1 MCENM
6 KYWMRLYV
14 ARVIKGG
21 LMAVV
26 ASFLL
31 FCIVFGASC
40 SKENPNNVPPVPSV
54 SPDAPDAPDMPGPGG
69 VESEEDKTSPKNVIS
84 GGFSSLDSTSI
95 TLTWSE
101 PSDTNF
107 SKVLILRSESSIS
120 DAPTTGQDYASG
132 VSIGA
137 SSVVYNSSE
146 TTFIDSG
153 ATDSTHYF
161 YKLFAYDMS
170 FNYASGVEISGG
182 GSEADPDGDGLIE
195 IYTAKMLHNIRYNV
209 DGTSYRS
216 VMNGGRNS
224 SGCPSGGC
232 HGYELTANI
241 DLLSLL
247 DTGGGKN
254 GTPNGV
260 IDTTEVSID
269 KNADGDEDDA
279 GERITVINTN
289 IDTSWMPIGG
299 VAMGWRFT
307 GTFDGNNHTIAN
319 VWVNE
324 SMLNSGIGLFGVVDG
339 GMSGTVQIRNVEIIS
354 GSIYSS
360 SPSPSSFLEMGGLV
374 GLVRGSLTI
383 SECTF
388 SGSGGVFSSSAES
401 RSGGLVG
408 RVSDS
413 TGTSLVI
420 INSIFSGSAG
430 VSSYSTHSTNSPSS
444 YGSGG
449 LVGYSENSLVI
460 MNSYVSGSGDISSYT
475 KVLRSA
481 SGGLVGFSKASLT
494 IMNSYFNGSGDISS
508 YANHRLVGS
517 SSGGLVGYSEVAFT
531 IMNSYFS
538 GSGKISSVGISSIG
552 LDSSGG
558 LLGASSFV
566 ASITITDS
574 YWNTDAPQSVNV
586 AERTLEN
593 KKARGSGSSVNA
605 TGLTLAQLKSI
616 TGMHPD
622 GLGSAWDLGTDM
634 QLPAIKRCVRPITN
648 GVCASYGAL
657 IKGQR

>member
-1 MCENM
+1 MNI
-6 KYWMRLYV
+6 
-14 ARVIKGG
+14 IK
-21 LMAVV
+21 LLCKIAQ
-26 ASFLL
+26 ALIL

-161 YKLFAYDMS
+161 YKLFAYGMS

-182 GSEADPDGDGLIE
+182 GSKADHDEDGLIE
-195 IYTAKMLHNIRYNV
+195 IYTAEMLNNIRNNLAGTGYKIKTPD
-209 DGTSYRS
+209 DGHGTAG
-216 VMNGGRNS
+216 NN
-224 SGCPSGGC
+224 SGCRVTNGVALC

-247 DTGGGKN
+247 DTGGDDG
-254 GTPNGV
+254 

-269 KNADGDEDDA
+269 KNTDGDKDDA
-279 GERITVINTN
+279 GERITVID
-289 IDTSWMPIGG
+289 ISMDTSWIPIGAVG
-299 VAMGWRFT
+299 DGNRFT

-319 VWVNE
+319 VWVNSSTE
-324 SMLNSGIGLFGVVDG
+324 DAGLFGVVDG
-339 GMSGTVQIRNVEIIS
+339 GMIRNVEIIS
-354 GSIYSS
+354 GSIYADRATD
-360 SPSPSSFLEMGGLV
+360 FNFVGGLV
-374 GLVRGSLTI
+374 GLVYGSLTI

-388 SGSGGVFSSSAES
+388 SGLGGVFSSSAES

-408 RVSDS
+408 RVNPS

-444 YGSGG
+444 YSSGG

-475 KVLRSA
+475 EALHSA

-494 IMNSYFNGSGDISS
+494 IMNSYFNGSGEIFS
-508 YANHRLVGS
+508 YSNHTSAGS
-517 SSGGLVGYSEVAFT
+517 YSGGLVGYSENSLV

-538 GSGKISSVGISSIG
+538 GSGKIFSYSNHTSAGSY
-552 LDSSGG
+552 SGG
-558 LLGASSFV
+558 LIGNGIA

-574 YWNTDAPQSVNV
+574 YWNTDAPQRVNED
-586 AERTLEN
+586 ERVLEN
-593 KKARGSGSSVNA
+593 KKAQHFGSSDA

>member
-1 MCENM
+1 MNI
-6 KYWMRLYV
+6 
-14 ARVIKGG
+14 IK
-21 LMAVV
+21 LLCKIAQ
-26 ASFLL
+26 ALIL

-40 SKENPNNVPPVPSV
+40 SKENPNNVSPV
-54 SPDAPDAPDMPGPGG
+54 SPDAPDAPDMPGPG
-69 VESEEDKTSPKNVIS
+69 VRSEEDKTSPKNVIS

-137 SSVVYNSSE
+137 SSVVYSSSE

-153 ATDSTHYF
+153 ITASTHYF

-224 SGCPSGGC
+224 SDCPSGGC

-260 IDTTEVSID
+260 IDTTEVSVD
-269 KNADGDEDDA
+269 KNADGDKDDA

-289 IDTSWMPIGG
+289 IDTSWMPIGLKA
-299 VAMGWRFT
+299 VGWRFT

-319 VWVNE
+319 LWVH
-324 SMLNSGIGLFGVVDG
+324 STLSTVGLFGQVDG
-339 GMSGTVQIRNVEIIS
+339 GASETVQIRNVEIIS
-354 GSIYSS
+354 GSIYADLATA
-360 SPSPSSFLEMGGLV
+360 FNFVGGLV
-374 GLVRGSLTI
+374 GRVSGSLTI

-388 SGSGGVFSSSAES
+388 SGLGGVFNSSAES
-401 RSGGLVG
+401 RSGGWWVE
-408 RVSDS
+408 
-413 TGTSLVI
+413 
-420 INSIFSGSAG
+420 F
-430 VSSYSTHSTNSPSS
+430 P
-444 YGSGG
+444 
-449 LVGYSENSLVI
+449 
-460 MNSYVSGSGDISSYT
+460 
-475 KVLRSA
+475 
-481 SGGLVGFSKASLT
+481 
-494 IMNSYFNGSGDISS
+494 
-508 YANHRLVGS
+508 
-517 SSGGLVGYSEVAFT
+517 
-531 IMNSYFS
+531 
-538 GSGKISSVGISSIG
+538 
-552 LDSSGG
+552 
-558 LLGASSFV
+558 
-566 ASITITDS
+566 
-574 YWNTDAPQSVNV
+574 
-586 AERTLEN
+586 
-593 KKARGSGSSVNA
+593 
-605 TGLTLAQLKSI
+605 AQLV
-616 TGMHPD
+616 
-622 GLGSAWDLGTDM
+622 L
-634 QLPAIKRCVRPITN
+634 V
-648 GVCASYGAL
+648 
-657 IKGQR
+657 

>member
-1 MCENM
+1 MNI
-6 KYWMRLYV
+6 
-14 ARVIKGG
+14 IK
-21 LMAVV
+21 LLCKIAQ
-26 ASFLL
+26 ALIL

-40 SKENPNNVPPVPSV
+40 SKENPNNVPPVS
-54 SPDAPDAPDMPGPGG
+54 PDAPDMPGPG
-69 VESEEDKTSPKNVIS
+69 VRSEEDKTSPKNVIS

-146 TTFIDSG
+146 TTFIDSE
-153 ATDSTHYF
+153 ATASTHYF

-182 GSEADPDGDGLIE
+182 GSKADHDEDGLIE
-195 IYTAKMLHNIRYNV
+195 IYTAEMLNNMRHNLA
-209 DGTSYRS
+209 GTSYRS
-216 VMNGGRNS
+216 VKNGRPNS
-224 SGCPSGGC
+224 SGCLSGC

-247 DTGGGKN
+247 DGIGEIGEN
-254 GTPNGV
+254 GYVAPNGE
-260 IDTTEVSID
+260 IDTTEESVD
-269 KNADGDEDDA
+269 KNTDGDKDDA
-279 GERITVINTN
+279 GERITVID
-289 IDTSWMPIGG
+289 ISMDTSWIPI
-299 VAMGWRFT
+299 ATTNNFT

-319 VWVNE
+319 LWMHSTLSTV
-324 SMLNSGIGLFGVVDG
+324 GLFGQVDG
-339 GMSGTVQIRNVEIIS
+339 GASETVQIRNVEIIS
-354 GSIYSS
+354 GSIYADLATA
-360 SPSPSSFLEMGGLV
+360 FNFVGGLV
-374 GLVRGSLTI
+374 GLVYGSLTI

-388 SGSGGVFSSSAES
+388 SGSGGVFSSSIQS

-408 RVSDS
+408 EVSAS
-413 TGTSLVI
+413 IGTSLVI

-430 VSSYSTHSTNSPSS
+430 VSSYSSKPTNTADS

-449 LVGYSENSLVI
+449 LVGYSGKSLVI

-475 KVLRSA
+475 KALHSA
-481 SGGLVGFSKASLT
+481 SGGLVGYSKASLT
-494 IMNSYFNGSGDISS
+494 IMNSYFNGSGEIFS
-508 YANHRLVGS
+508 YSNHGLANS
-517 SSGGLVGYSEVAFT
+517 SSGGLVGSSEGT
-531 IMNSYFS
+531 LPITNSYFS
-538 GSGKISSVGISSIG
+538 GSGKISSFSIAIAG
-552 LDSSGG
+552 SNSGG
-558 LLGASSFV
+558 LIGNGFA

-586 AERTLEN
+586 AERTLQD
-593 KKARGSGSSVNA
+593 KKARGNA
-605 TGLTLAQLKSI
+605 VGMDGALTLAQLKNI

-648 GVCASYGAL
+648 GVCASYDTL
-657 IKGQR
+657 LPGQR

>member
-40 SKENPNNVPPVPSV
+40 SKENPNNVPPV

-137 SSVVYNSSE
+137 SSVVYSSSE

-153 ATDSTHYF
+153 ITASTHYF

-216 VMNGGRNS
+216 VMNGRPNS

-279 GERITVINTN
+279 GERITVIDTS
-289 IDTSWMPIGG
+289 IDTSWMPIGLKA
-299 VAMGWRFT
+299 VGWRFT

-324 SMLNSGIGLFGVVDG
+324 SMLSSGIGLFGVVDG
-339 GMSGTVQIRNVEIIS
+339 GASGTVQIRNVEIIS
-354 GSIYSS
+354 GSIYADRATD
-360 SPSPSSFLEMGGLV
+360 FNFVGGLV

-388 SGSGGVFSSSAES
+388 SGLGGVFSSSAES

-408 RVSDS
+408 EVASFGS
-413 TGTSLVI
+413 TRLVI

-430 VSSYSTHSTNSPSS
+430 VSSYSTHSTNTTSS

-449 LVGYSENSLVI
+449 LVGSSENSLVI

-475 KVLRSA
+475 KVLHSA
-481 SGGLVGFSKASLT
+481 SGGLVGYSEGALT
-494 IMNSYFNGSGDISS
+494 IMNSYFNGSGEIFS
-508 YANHRLVGS
+508 YSNHMFANS
-517 SSGGLVGYSEVAFT
+517 SSGGLVGFSEGT
-531 IMNSYFS
+531 LPITNSYFS
-538 GSGKISSVGISSIG
+538 GSGKISSFSIALAG
-552 LDSSGG
+552 SNSGG
-558 LLGASSFV
+558 LIGNGFA

-593 KKARGSGSSVNA
+593 KKARGSRSSDA
-605 TGLTLAQLKSI
+605 MGLTLAQLKSI

-634 QLPAIKRCVRPITN
+634 QLPAIKRCVSPITN
-648 GVCASYGAL
+648 GVCASYDTL
-657 IKGQR
+657 LPGQR